1 MFFYLGS
8 DETPDAILSKKGV
21 TVKAWKESYIFNM
34 CPLEDQLTP
43 RPLRKISGISVRRE
57 KGKPRKKEKKTG
69 VSELYFLHQREQIP
83 HTLTQALSSTAAGFW
98 SVSVS
103 VKLCHLDLQV
113 QKIEERH
120 FVLSLNVNVCVFH

>member
-1 MFFYLGS
+1 MERVVHIQHVPSGGPTNPQASQKNLRN
-8 DETPDAILSKKGV
+8 LSKKGKKV
-21 TVKAWKESYIFNM
+21 N
-34 CPLEDQLTP
+34 LE
-43 RPLRKISGISVRRE
+43 RR
-57 KGKPRKKEKKTG
+57 RKKTG

-83 HTLTQALSSTAAGFW
+83 HTLTQALFSTAAGFW

-120 FVLSLNVNVCVFH
+120 LVLSLNVNVCVFH